1 MKKMQS
7 PHRILVVDDEEKIR
21 KSLSGL
27 LQDNGYEVVIAGSG
41 PECLQILSL
50 QNIDLVILDIVMPE
64 MNGIE
69 VIEKIKKKYRE
80 TEVIMLSGQA
90 DKEKAIAALRL
101 NAYDLIEKP
110 FESREMLNTI
120 AHCLTQLSLRKEI
133 ERKSRELK
141 ESEGRYRTIFDG
153 AQDGIIL
160 VDIKMGRII
169 DCNPEFEKQTGRKL
183 EQLKRMRIRDLM
195 PQEKGWAEKRFFEMK
210 ENGISGYA
218 ELEFQKPDGEVVPV
232 EFVSK
237 VMKIRGKPCIQSIT
251 RDITERKKAEEHIR
265 YLSFHD
271 KLTGL
276 YNRAFFE
283 EEIRRLDAERQLPLS
298 LTMADVNGLKLVND
312 AFGHQEGDK
321 LLAKIAQILRDFC
334 RKEDIVARWGGD
346 EFAIILPGTGENAA
360 IEACDRIRKACGE
373 ADDEPIQPSI
383 ALGVATKE
391 KVTQDIQQV
400 VREAEARMYRNK
412 LVAGESARSSIIFS
426 LEKKL
431 IERNYEPEEHIQRLR
446 QVAMQIGYTIRL
458 SNGEM
463 EELSRLAS
471 LHDIGKLAIKDGIVL
486 KQGSLSAEEWEAI
499 KKHPETGYRIAQSSN
514 STASIAKAIL
524 THHER
529 WDGGGYP
536 LGLRGNEILLIS
548 RIFSVLD
555 AYDVM
560 THDRLYRKAI
570 SHGKALD
577 ELRRCSGTQFD
588 PELVEIFTEMLSRP
602 VQI

>member
-27 LQDNGYEVVIAGSG
+27 LRDNGYEVVTAGSG

-90 DKEKAIAALRL
+90 DKEKAIAVLRL

-133 ERKSRELK
+133 EMKRGELR
-141 ESEGRYRTIFDG
+141 ESEHQY
-153 AQDGIIL
+153 
-160 VDIKMGRII
+160 
-169 DCNPEFEKQTGRKL
+169 
-183 EQLKRMRIRDLM
+183 
-195 PQEKGWAEKRFFEMK
+195 
-210 ENGISGYA
+210 
-218 ELEFQKPDGEVVPV
+218 
-232 EFVSK
+232 
-237 VMKIRGKPCIQSIT
+237 
-251 RDITERKKAEEHIR
+251 R

-321 LLAKIAQILRDFC
+321 LLAKIAQILRDYC

-346 EFAIILPGTGENAA
+346 EFVIILPRTGEDAA
-360 IEACDRIRKACGE
+360 REACDRIRKACGE

-400 VREAEARMYRNK
+400 VREAEARMYGNK
-412 LVAGESARSSIIFS
+412 LVEGESARSSIIFS

-446 QVAMQIGYTIRL
+446 QLSVQIGHTIGL

-463 EELSRLAS
+463 EELSRFAS
-471 LHDIGKLAIKDGIVL
+471 LHDIGKLAILDRIIFKR
-486 KQGSLSAEEWEAI
+486 GSLSAEEWEAI
-499 KKHPETGYRIAQSSN
+499 KKHPEIGYRIAQSSN
-514 STASIAKAIL
+514 STAYIAKAIL

-548 RIFSVLD
+548 RMLSILD

-570 SHGKALD
+570 SHGSALD